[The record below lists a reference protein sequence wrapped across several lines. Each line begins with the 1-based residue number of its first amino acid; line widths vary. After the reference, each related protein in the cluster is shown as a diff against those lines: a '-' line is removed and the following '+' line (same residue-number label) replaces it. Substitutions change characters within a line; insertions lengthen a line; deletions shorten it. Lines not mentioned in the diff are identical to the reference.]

1 MEYSRKKKRS
11 TMLNNKSTKII
22 LSLNAVAIVV
32 AGLVIANALNPNF
45 GFDLKVVNEH
55 SDDVSGEVA
64 ASMDEV
70 EGSTYD
76 SKTSPYAVRYSSS
89 GTLPTGELWA
99 EGTMMLYVSADYD
112 ICAESSAKVNGEMYW
127 QTSNKNVIEG
137 FYEESRT
144 YLGFP
149 STTCRFPKIVG
160 TGTTTITAGTY
171 NGEFRDQITL
181 TVEEIPVQEW
191 KTQVLKLVNNE
202 RSKEGLTS
210 LVWGETCAE
219 AADLRAVEI
228 SKRYEHV
235 RPDGSDWSTA
245 CPVPSSGGASGENIH
260 AGNSAVSPETVV
272 HDWMNSPAHKENILD
287 ERFTK
292 LSVGLYFNS
301 DTKYG
306 IHWSQIFS
314 TY

>member
-1 MEYSRKKKRS
+1 MQS
-11 TMLNNKSTKII
+11 KSTKII
-22 LSLNAVAIVV
+22 LSLNAVAIVI
-32 AGLVIANALNPNF
+32 AGLVIASALNPNF
-45 GFDLKVVNEH
+45 GFDMTVVNES
-55 SDDVSGEVA
+55 SDDISGGDVA
-64 ASMDEV
+64 FAGNDV
-70 EGSTYD
+70 EGSAYD
-76 SKTSPYAVRYSSS
+76 SKTSPYAVRYSTS

-99 EGTMMLYVSADYD
+99 EGTMVLYESADYD
-112 ICAESSAKVNGEMYW
+112 ICAESSAKVSGEMYW
-127 QTSNKNVIEG
+127 QTSNKDVVEG

-160 TGTTTITAGTY
+160 PGTTTITAGTY
-171 NGEFRDQITL
+171 NGEFRDSITL
-181 TVEEIPVQEW
+181 TVELIPIDEW
-191 KTQVLKLVNNE
+191 KTQVLRLVNNE
-202 RSKEGLTS
+202 RSKVGLTS
-210 LVWGETCAE
+210 LVWGETCAG
-219 AADLRAVEI
+219 AADTRAIEI

-272 HDWMNSPAHKENILD
+272 HDWMNSPLHKANILD

-301 DTKYG
+301 NTQYS
-306 IHWSQIFS
+306 IYWSQIFS